1 VWTVVFGRSRS
12 ELYRH
17 RHVFQVIDRP
27 RRLVLSSTE
36 TRLDGSSFEM
46 EIEFTFEEQNG
57 KTLMTMVQRGFPTV
71 ELRDEHK
78 VGLPNAF
85 DRLERLVHP
94 SIGSSGRSDT

>member
-1 VWTVVFGRSRS
+1 
-12 ELYRH
+12 
-17 RHVFQVIDRP
+17 VIDRP

-36 TRLDGSSFEM
+36 TRLDGSSFET

-78 VGLPNAF
+78 VGLPNPF

-94 SIGSSGRSDT
+94 SIGSSGRSGT